1 MLHLAILRR
10 GGRIMGVFEF
20 IANRKKPTPGEIA
33 KERLKVVLAHDRI
46 KVNPELLEQIKA
58 DLLAV
63 ISRRLDVDEQHVEIS
78 MTREDRW
85 DRLQADVPIK
95 RQKIAFEWDPP
106 SYTPG
111 NNALRGRMRVESER
125 GGED

>member
-1 MLHLAILRR
+1 
-10 GGRIMGVFEF
+10 MGLFDF
-20 IANRKKPTPGEIA
+20 ISGRKKPSPGELA
-33 KERLKVVLAHDRI
+33 KERLKVVLVHDRI

-95 RQKIAFEWDPP
+95 RQKIAFDWDPP

-111 NNALRGRMRVESER
+111 NNALRG
-125 GGED
+125 